1 MKNHHPLAA
10 FIISTIG
17 FLLVLG
23 AVGQAEFDG
32 ILASEFYIRSAIG
45 LLLMFAALPLWGEF
59 DDDDHD
65 KENRP

>member
-23 AVGQAEFDG
+23 TVGQAEFDG
-32 ILASEFYIRSAIG
+32 ILAEEFYIRSGIG
-45 LLLMFAALPLWGEF
+45 LLLMFAALPLWGEY
-59 DDDDHD
+59 DANDHD